1 MRPSAILLGL
11 LALGACAQPAP
22 PDHVFPI
29 FFTQFSSSL
38 DAPAQDIVAR
48 AAAAAKRTPTMTVYV
63 AGYADR
69 NGAPGDAVQLSKARA
84 DAVTELLVA
93 DGVPR
98 SKIVRTAVGTPP
110 DSQPGVESR
119 RVEIDIGI

>member
-1 MRPSAILLGL
+1 MRWPAPLLGL
-11 LALGACAQPAP
+11 LALAACSHPAP
-22 PDHVFPI
+22 PDNVFPV
-29 FFTQFSSSL
+29 FFTPFSSAL
-38 DAPAQDIVAR
+38 DAPAQAIVAR
-48 AAAAAKRTPTMTVYV
+48 AAAASKLTPKLTVYV
-63 AGYADR
+63 AGYADPR
-69 NGAPGDAVQLSKARA
+69 GAADEVVRLSKARA

-98 SKIVRTAVGTPP
+98 AQIVHTAVGTPP

>member
-1 MRPSAILLGL
+1 MRRPAILLGL
-11 LALGACAQPAP
+11 LVLGACTQPAP
-22 PDHVFPI
+22 PDHVFPV

-38 DAPAQDIVAR
+38 DAPAQAIVAR
-48 AAAAAKRTPTMTVYV
+48 AAAASKLTPKLMVYV
-63 AGYADR
+63 AGYADPT
-69 NGAPGDAVQLSKARA
+69 GAPGDVVRLSKARA
-84 DAVTELLVA
+84 DAVMELLVA

-98 SKIVRTAVGTPP
+98 AQIVRTAVGTPP